1 LPEDAGFE
9 RGADGVSR
17 LRVEHIGVWVR
28 DLEHMR
34 EFYVDRL
41 GGQAGPLYENPQNG
55 FRSYFISFDGDARIE
70 LMSRADRPDCV
81 EPPVGGGH
89 AHVAFALPGAS
100 AVDGIVERLG
110 AAGVVVVGR
119 PRTTGDGYYEAVV
132 EDPEGNRIEF
142 VGERRSPTDVS
153 STLRTR

>member
-1 LPEDAGFE
+1 
-9 RGADGVSR
+9 VSR

-34 EFYVDRL
+34 EFYVDQL

-55 FRSYFISFDGDARIE
+55 FRSYFISFDGDTRIE
-70 LMSRADRPDCV
+70 LMSRADRLDCA
-81 EPPVGGGH
+81 EPPVGEGH
-89 AHVAFALPGAS
+89 THVAFALPSAT
-100 AVDGIVERLG
+100 AVDDIVERLG
-110 AAGVVVVGR
+110 SAGVVVVGQ

-142 VGERRSPTDVS
+142 VGERRSPTS
-153 STLRTR
+153 AWEAAE